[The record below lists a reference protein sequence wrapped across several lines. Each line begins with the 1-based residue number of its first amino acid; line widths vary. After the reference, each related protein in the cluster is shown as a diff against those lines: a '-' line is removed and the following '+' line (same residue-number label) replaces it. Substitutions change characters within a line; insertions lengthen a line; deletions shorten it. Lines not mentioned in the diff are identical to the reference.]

1 MDDFTKLMLRL
12 IQNDR
17 SIETIEQ
24 GVKYIELTYQHRI
37 NKLKSSGIIDITNY
51 QSLLLWK

>member
-1 MDDFTKLMLRL
+1 MLRL